1 MMMMM
6 IVVFRIA
13 KNVIIHL
20 AINVIQDFKYQ
31 MVLASL
37 VHKTQKY
44 VIPVNL
50 VNIKNI
56 NRINANKKVKKIF
69 ALNCS

>member
-1 MMMMM
+1 MM

-20 AINVIQDFKYQ
+20 AINVIKDFKYQ

-37 VHKTQKY
+37 VQKNQKY